1 MNSQLQKK
9 DSTKVPEPTLR
20 RLPWYLSNVK
30 LLRKRGERFVSS
42 TQISKEINIDASQIA
57 KDLSYVNISGRT
69 RVGYEI
75 DTLIAV
81 LEDFLGFT
89 NIHKA
94 FLFGVGSLGGALLR
108 DSGLNH
114 FGLEIVAAFDVNP
127 DLVGTALNG
136 IPIYHSDDFE
146 EKMQAYDV
154 NIGVLTVPIEIAQ
167 KITDTMVAGGIKAV
181 WNFTPFRI
189 RVPEDIV
196 VQNTS
201 LYAHLAVMFNRLNF
215 NGIIYKNNID
225 CWKEVYRMKQGIH
238 PDYKEATVT
247 CGCGN
252 TFKTGSVKE
261 DLRVDVCSKCHPFF
275 TGQQRAAQA
284 RGRIEQFN
292 KRYGK

>member
-1 MNSQLQKK
+1 M
-9 DSTKVPEPTLR
+9 KVPEPTLR

-30 LLRKRGERFVSS
+30 LLKQRGERYVSS

-69 RVGYEI
+69 RVGYEV

-89 NIHKA
+89 DMHKA

-108 DSGLNH
+108 DSGLKH

-127 DLVGTALNG
+127 ELVGTTLNG
-136 IPIYHSDDFE
+136 IPIFHSSEFE
-146 EKMQAYDV
+146 QM
-154 NIGVLTVPIEIAQ
+154 
-167 KITDTMVAGGIKAV
+167 MVDGGIKAV

-189 RVPEDIV
+189 RVPENIV

-215 NGIIYKNNID
+215 NEIK
-225 CWKEVYRMKQGIH
+225 
-238 PDYKEATVT
+238 
-247 CGCGN
+247 
-252 TFKTGSVKE
+252 
-261 DLRVDVCSKCHPFF
+261 
-275 TGQQRAAQA
+275 
-284 RGRIEQFN
+284 
-292 KRYGK
+292 